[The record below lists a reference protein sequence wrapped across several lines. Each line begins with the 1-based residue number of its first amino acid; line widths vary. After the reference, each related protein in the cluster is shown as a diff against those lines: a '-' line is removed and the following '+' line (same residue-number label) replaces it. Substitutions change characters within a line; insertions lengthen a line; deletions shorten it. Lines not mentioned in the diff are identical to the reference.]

1 MSVAPDP
8 THPPDPFPVR
18 VRRIEWEAEGV
29 ISVELQRPDGA
40 PLPAFSAGAHID
52 LTLPNGLTR
61 SYSLL
66 SDQSDNQRYVIGVG
80 LDAASRGGSAYM
92 HSQLRVGQIIP
103 ITGPRNH
110 FPLVEDAEKVVL
122 IAGGIGITP
131 LFAMMR
137 RLKALNRN
145 FELHYATR
153 SRQRMAFLLQLQQ
166 LGAVHPHC
174 DDEQGGRPLDLATI
188 IQKQPPGT
196 HFYCCG
202 PTPMLTA
209 FEQATAQLPG
219 ETVHVEYFSPKP
231 QDPNAESNTFTV
243 VLARSGKEY
252 VVPADKS
259 ILEVLTHQ
267 GMKLDSSCQDGIC
280 GTCETRVIEGLPDHR
295 DSVLTKAER
304 EANKSMM
311 ICVSRCKGE
320 RLVLDL

>member
-1 MSVAPDP
+1 MSATPDP
-8 THPPDPFPVR
+8 THPPEPFPVR

-29 ISVELQRPDGA
+29 ISVELQRPDGE
-40 PLPAFSAGAHID
+40 PLPVFSAGAHID
-52 LTLPNGLTR
+52 IHLPNGLTR

-66 SDQSDNQRYVIGVG
+66 SDQSDQQRYVVGVG
-80 LDAASRGGSAYM
+80 LDAASRGGSTYM
-92 HSQLRVGQIIP
+92 HSQLRAGQIIQ

-131 LFAMMR
+131 LYAMMR
-137 RLKALNRN
+137 RLRALNRN

-153 SRQRMAFLLQLQQ
+153 NRTRMAFLPQLQQ

-174 DDEQGGRPLDLATI
+174 DDERGGPLDLAAVI
-188 IQKQPPGT
+188 RQQPAGT

-209 FEQATAQLPG
+209 FEQATAGLPA

-231 QDPNAESNTFTV
+231 QDPNAETSTFTV

-252 VVPADKS
+252 VIPADKT

-280 GTCETRVIEGLPDHR
+280 GTCETRVLEGLPDHR
-295 DSVLTKAER
+295 DSVLTKAEQ

-311 ICVSRCKGE
+311 ICVSRCKGG